1 MPRYI
6 EINCNDEMK
15 NIICTA
21 LRNFAGIAYPKT
33 PNSECN
39 LVASDALLNAA
50 NDFEKN
56 FKETGKGVINRRLRM
71 MLKTAIEAHYKILS
85 EIECSNTKQQCAIML
100 KLCDGELINFEQL
113 KDAKQHD
120 RKIV

>member
-6 EINCNDEMK
+6 EINCNEEMK

-21 LRNFAGIAYPKT
+21 LRNFAVIAYPKT
-33 PNSECN
+33 ENSECN

-50 NDFEKN
+50 KEFEENHTK
-56 FKETGKGVINRRLRM
+56 TGKGIINRRLRM

-85 EIECSNTKQQCAIML
+85 ELENTNTSHQCAIIL
-100 KLCDGELINFEQL
+100 KLCNGEEVYPQQLRDAEQL
-113 KDAKQHD
+113 DK
-120 RKIV
+120 

>member
-6 EINCNDEMK
+6 EINCNEEMK

-21 LRNFAGIAYPKT
+21 LRNFAVIAYPKT

-50 NDFEKN
+50 NEFDKSFTD
-56 FKETGKGVINRRLRM
+56 TGKGLINRRLRM
-71 MLKTAIEAHYKILS
+71 ILKTAIEAHYKIKS
-85 EIECSNTKQQCAIML
+85 ELDNSNTTHQCAIIL
-100 KLCDGELINFEQL
+100 KLCDGEIVEPDQL
-113 KDAKQHD
+113 RVAEKLDQS
-120 RKIV
+120 V